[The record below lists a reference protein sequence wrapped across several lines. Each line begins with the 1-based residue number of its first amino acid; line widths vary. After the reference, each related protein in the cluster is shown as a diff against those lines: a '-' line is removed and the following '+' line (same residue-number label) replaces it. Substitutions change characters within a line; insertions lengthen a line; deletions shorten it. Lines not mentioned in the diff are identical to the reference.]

1 MAAVIPQL
9 SENAVEGM
17 LNQEAKCPLVVQMVQ
32 YKKISDPH
40 TNQTT
45 RYRLHLSD
53 GHESSGTCM
62 LATQRNE
69 LIENGTLD
77 NLAVIKVNHY
87 ISNQIQSK
95 KFVVLVDFEVL
106 VPGRIVG
113 KVLGEPKNGPKMS
126 MLFQGDPG
134 LSTHLNCKVVFIFA
148 YIYMYICMY
157 ISVKTTVSEECE
169 ITKSSSSLTASSAT
183 KSHNSSTRT
192 ASLASKSDNS
202 SIAPQGEQQRIIFPI
217 ISLSPYQSKWCIRA
231 RVTRK
236 TDIRN
241 WSNKRGDG
249 KLFSVDLMDESGEI
263 RATAFNQE
271 CDRLYSVLQPK
282 QVYLIRGG
290 IIKVANRQFTSI
302 DNDYELAFS
311 SETQVEPC
319 KDENVH
325 KLPLLS
331 FRFVKFDEIPRTNR
345 KQLIDILG
353 VVEKIGELEHKV
365 ARASQRELLKRDLF
379 LIDDT
384 KTAITLT
391 LWGNEAENFK
401 QHGHPIIAVKGVRIS
416 DFGGGVSLSTVGDGQ
431 IHVDP
436 DIPEAHKLRGWFEK
450 QDALEIGQNLSTFS
464 GDSSSSSNL
473 YKNLVPVALADPNRK
488 TETVGDNAEYFNV
501 SGSVMYISREN
512 CMYPA
517 CPSPDCN
524 KKIADLNTGLYRC
537 EKCNKDF
544 PSFKWRLLLSIRVG
558 DFSGSVMTTLF
569 QDTAEKLLNC
579 DVDRLVNLRE
589 QDVDSYD
596 AVFDN
601 VLLKSFIFRLR
612 AKQEIYNDEMRM
624 KYVCMQV
631 YEINKLQYIGYV
643 EEEVKR
649 LASLPSP
656 Y

>member
-1 MAAVIPQL
+1 MLCEKFELELRVFSMAAVIPQL
-9 SENAVEGM
+9 TEKAIEGM

-40 TNQTT
+40 ANQTT
-45 RYRLHLSD
+45 RYRLHISD
-53 GHESSGTCM
+53 GRDSSGTCM
-62 LATQRNE
+62 LATQKNE

-77 NLAVIKVNHY
+77 NLAIIKVNHY

-95 KFVVLVDFEVL
+95 KFVVLVDLEVL
-106 VPGRIVG
+106 APGRTVG
-113 KVLGEPKNGPKMS
+113 KVLGDPKNGTKMS
-126 MLFQGDPG
+126 MFFQGDPVK
-134 LSTHLNCKVVFIFA
+134 ST
-148 YIYMYICMY
+148 
-157 ISVKTTVSEECE
+157 ISQECE
-169 ITKSSSSLTASSAT
+169 VSKNSSTLTASSATKSDNNSTLTASSAT
-183 KSHNSSTRT
+183 KSHNSSTLT
-192 ASLASKSDNS
+192 ASSPTKSDNS
-202 SIAPQGEQQRIIFPI
+202 SITQGEQQKIIFPI

-236 TDIRN
+236 TDVRN

-271 CDRLYSVLQPK
+271 CDRFFS
-282 QVYLIRGG
+282 VYLIRGG

-302 DNDYELAFS
+302 NNDYELAFS
-311 SETQVEPC
+311 GETQIEPC
-319 KDENVH
+319 KDESVY
-325 KLPLLS
+325 KLPSLS
-331 FRFVKFDEIPRTNR
+331 FHFVKFDTIPRTNR

-379 LIDDT
+379 LVDDT

-391 LWGNEAENFK
+391 LWGNEAENFNE
-401 QHGHPIIAVKGVRIS
+401 HGHPIIAVKGVRIS

-431 IHVDP
+431 IHINP
-436 DIPEAHKLRGWFEK
+436 DISEAHKLRGWFEG

-464 GDSSSSSNL
+464 GGDSSSGSNL

-501 SGSVMYISREN
+501 SGSVMYVSREN

-589 QDVDSYD
+589 QDVDSFD